1 MNRWALLEH
10 KVYLDNSVDIHYDF
24 LVEDKV
30 DCLTWKFS
38 EIPSLDKNSV
48 QVTKQPNH
56 RLVWLCRLEHELSGN
71 RGLVRRIDHGKY
83 INVSLTLD
91 INKLKLI
98 LDGDLLNGSFEVSG
112 NIFRLTKKNK

>member
-1 MNRWALLEH
+1 MNQWALLEH
-10 KVYLDNSVDIHYDF
+10 KVYLGNSLDIHYDF

-56 RLVWLCRLEHELSGN
+56 RLVWLHRLEHKLSHN
-71 RGLVRRIDHGKY
+71 RGLVRRVDHGTY
-83 INVSLTLD
+83 INVSLKLD
-91 INKLKLI
+91 SYKLKLI
-98 LDGDLLNGSFEVSG
+98 LDGHLLNGSFEVSE
-112 NIFRLTKKNK
+112 NIFRLIKKN